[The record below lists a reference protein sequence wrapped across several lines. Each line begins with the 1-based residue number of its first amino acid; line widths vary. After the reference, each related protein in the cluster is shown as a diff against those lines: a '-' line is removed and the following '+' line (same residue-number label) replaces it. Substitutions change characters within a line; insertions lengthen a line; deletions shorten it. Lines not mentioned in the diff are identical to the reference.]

1 MTAPAPQPTTSRIG
15 GGSKARFVAIGLVAT
30 LALVVWVGMSGRPS
44 PPPTVADASPTASAL
59 PSTVVETASPLP
71 SEALQPTPSRSPAV
85 AVGDYY
91 LINGL
96 VGRTS
101 FSTELR
107 EISPDYLAGQLWLSD
122 PPDGELL
129 AFEISPPRTAALRQ
143 PPERESIGDDGILGC
158 RAFSSCF
165 WAADGG
171 DVRP

>member
-1 MTAPAPQPTTSRIG
+1 M
-15 GGSKARFVAIGLVAT
+15 
-30 LALVVWVGMSGRPS
+30 
-44 PPPTVADASPTASAL
+44 
-59 PSTVVETASPLP
+59 
-71 SEALQPTPSRSPAV
+71 
-85 AVGDYY
+85 GDYY

-107 EISPDYLAGQLWLSD
+107 EISPDYLAGQLWLLD

-129 AFEISPPRTAALRQ
+129 AFEISPARTAALRQ